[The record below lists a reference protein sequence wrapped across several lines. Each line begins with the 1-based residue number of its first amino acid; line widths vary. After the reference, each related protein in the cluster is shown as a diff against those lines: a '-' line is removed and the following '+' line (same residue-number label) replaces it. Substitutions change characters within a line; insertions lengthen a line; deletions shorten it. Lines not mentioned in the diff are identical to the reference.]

1 MGKDLTCTQTVVRPS
16 HVTDS
21 AIDANF
27 YAAVSGQIGENVN
40 DAGHYATG
48 GFNASYHGDP
58 GAAAGQDATAQS
70 DPMDLDFDFD
80 AALWAGDF
88 YASANHFESEMNLD
102 YGYTGAMPPDFLFA
116 EDEGM
121 LPAASSCT
129 QPSHAHSM
137 LPPMQP
143 AEHSPTRTV
152 FSVPRSDAGSDDS
165 KSLDDGSQNGVARQR
180 LRRQLS
186 LLSKGWAGDEIRFKN
201 CDSSKAVVLHSL
213 AMELGLGYNH
223 DVRSREVSMSRL
235 EPAQVTLKPQP
246 PPGRLSSSFSRS
258 STELDSTLCLPG
270 LPSVPEYPTF
280 EPSDRFIPE
289 SRPQSAK
296 TIQTDAV
303 TAPKDQP
310 LMRRP
315 SRGERISDSISKHVS
330 TIKTSIVAKGGR
342 RGPLTEN
349 GRRDMRALEAA
360 GGACWRCKVL
370 RRKVSPTPACV
381 VLQIQS

>member
-1 MGKDLTCTQTVVRPS
+1 M
-16 HVTDS
+16 
-21 AIDANF
+21 
-27 YAAVSGQIGENVN
+27 SGGIGEN

-58 GAAAGQDATAQS
+58 GAAGQDVAAQQP

-88 YASANHFESEMNLD
+88 NASAAHFESEMNLD
-102 YGYTGAMPPDFLFA
+102 YCYSGAMPADFLFA
-116 EDEGM
+116 EDEGV
-121 LPAASSCT
+121 LPTALPCNSQHA
-129 QPSHAHSM
+129 HAHSM

-152 FSVPRSDAGSDDS
+152 FSVPRSDAGSDDA
-165 KSLDDGSQNGVARQR
+165 KSLDDGTQNGLARQR

-235 EPAQVTLKPQP
+235 ETAQATSKPQP
-246 PPGRLSSSFSRS
+246 PPGRLSSLFSRS
-258 STELDSTLCLPG
+258 STELDSALCLPG
-270 LPSVPEYPTF
+270 LPSVPEYQAF
-280 EPSDRFIPE
+280 ELSDRFIDEP
-289 SRPQSAK
+289 RPQSAQ
-296 TIQTDAV
+296 TVQTDEV
-303 TAPKDQP
+303 SVPKDQP
-310 LMRRP
+310 LVRRP

-330 TIKTSIVAKGGR
+330 TIRTTIVAKGGR

-370 RRKVSPTPACV
+370 RRKVSLTPECV
-381 VLQIQS
+381 ALQTQS